1 MDDGRRQFLRRLLDA
16 PGPSGFERGA
26 GRTWR
31 AEAAAF
37 ADEVTLD
44 AVGNSYA
51 RVRGTGGDRAP
62 TVLVAG
68 HVDEIGFVV
77 THIDEQGFL
86 WFEPLGGWDPQV
98 VVGQRI
104 RLLGHSGETTGVVG
118 KKAIHLMKPDDRD
131 KPSRLSDL
139 WIDIGAAGR
148 DDARCR
154 VEVGDAGV
162 IDASFVELSGEVC
175 ASRSMDDRVG
185 AFVALEAARLCAEQR
200 PFADIVAVA
209 NVQEENGLIGAAVA
223 AFRVAPLAAIAVDV
237 THSTDYPGADKHRDG
252 EVPLGGGPVLT
263 RGATLNPVVYERLR
277 AVAER
282 HAIAYSLQAT
292 GNRSGTDADS
302 MVSSGAGT
310 ATGLV
315 SIPTRYMHSPNET
328 VHLGDVTNAA
338 RLIAAFLSEITAESD
353 FRPV

>member
-16 PGPSGFERGA
+16 PGPSGFEQGP
-26 GRTWR
+26 GHVWRTE
-31 AEAAAF
+31 AEAF

-44 AVGNSYA
+44 IVGNSYA
-51 RVRGTGGDRAP
+51 RVRGTAGPEAP

-77 THIDEQGFL
+77 THVDEEGFL
-86 WFEPLGGWDPQV
+86 WFDALGGWDPQV

-104 RLLGHSGETTGVVG
+104 RLLGHAGETIGVVG
-118 KKAIHLMKPDDRD
+118 KKAIHLMKPEDRD

-139 WIDIGAAGR
+139 WIDIGATDR
-148 DDARCR
+148 EDARRR

-162 IDASFVELSGEVC
+162 IDAAFVELSGDIC

-209 NVQEENGLIGAAVA
+209 NVQEESGLIGAAVA
-223 AFRVAPLAAIAVDV
+223 AFRVAPSVAIAVDV

-263 RGATLNPVVYERLR
+263 RGATLNPVVYDQIR
-277 AVAER
+277 AAAQS
-282 HAIAYSLQAT
+282 HAIPYTLQAT

-302 MVSSGAGT
+302 MISSGAGT

-328 VHLGDVTNAA
+328 VHLGDLTNAA
-338 RLIAAFLSEITAESD
+338 RLIAAFVSEITAASD
-353 FRPV
+353 FRPR